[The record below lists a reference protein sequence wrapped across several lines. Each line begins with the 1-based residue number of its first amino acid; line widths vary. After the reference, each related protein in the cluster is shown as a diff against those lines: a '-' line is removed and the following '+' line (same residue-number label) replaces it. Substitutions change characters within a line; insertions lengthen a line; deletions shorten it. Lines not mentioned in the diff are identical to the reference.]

1 MLKLTPFATHW
12 ALPLTAALIWTG
24 TSTAQSAG
32 PALAAAAAAV
42 VGAPAFSMANPK
54 LTVLGRGSANPN
66 AGTRQMAFDLV
77 ALRALPQHS
86 FVTRTPWD
94 TQPIQFS
101 GPLLRDVLKTTG
113 VEGRLIQATALNDY
127 TTTIPVADAH
137 QFDVLLAIHMNGKP
151 IPVRSKGPFFI
162 IYPFDSDP
170 HLQSTTYYERSIWQL
185 KTLNIQ

>member
-1 MLKLTPFATHW
+1 MLKLPPFATHW

-24 TSTAQSAG
+24 TSTAQSTG

-42 VGAPAFSMANPK
+42 VGAPAFSMANP
-54 LTVLGRGSANPN
+54 N
-66 AGTRQMAFDLV
+66 AGARQMAFDLV